1 MSIID
6 RIFSRTIGRRVQA
19 DVAESTQE
27 LVTTIEKNIAK
38 YGTITRT
45 GAFHG
50 GSSGFGFFGSGDGS
64 KWPGGLSASGSSPI
78 LDHYFLRQNARSA
91 FHDSTQARAMVTR
104 WADTVVDTGLMVDCA
119 PDAELLGLSDDQADA
134 WATDVEKRFNQW
146 ASAKKQARDGTMNFY
161 QAQRLYEIGQQR
173 DNDLFVRLYYS
184 GRRELL
190 NPLQFGFIDPNQ
202 IRGDAFTS
210 TYTAFHTDDGIERH
224 ADGRE
229 KAYKIWIQDEKGEFK
244 DKKIPAIGR
253 SGRVMMLHGFAPEYA
268 GQGRGYTRL
277 AHAIQEFEN
286 LTDFTSAQIKKAINQ
301 SSFVGYVEPSAD
313 NPASNPLEDIA
324 NGVAGPTTVAGT
336 AIDPDTGESASL
348 IDRNL
353 CPIPEAGMRTP
364 GSGFI
369 ANLAEGEKIK
379 FLEGTSPGPTYSEFV
394 DTFVDYLASS
404 NGMSPEALKMKFGA
418 NYSASRGALI
428 LFWRVAMIWRA
439 EMAADF
445 LNPVFEMW
453 LSEEIAAGRVM
464 AAGWMDPRL
473 RAAWLSCTWI
483 GAPMPNIDPMKT
495 MNSDKGYIEL
505 GATTQDRVARDLNG
519 SDIKSNLARN
529 AKNFATTPA
538 SPWGKGAANAETG
551 ASRGRPQGS

>member
-1 MSIID
+1 MGIID
-6 RIFSRTIGRRVQA
+6 RIFSRTIGRRVQEG
-19 DVAESTQE
+19 VAQSTQE
-27 LVTTIEKNIAK
+27 LANTIEKNIAK
-38 YGTITRT
+38 YGTTTRM

-50 GSSGFGFFGSGDGS
+50 GAAGFGFIGSGDGS

-78 LDHYFLRQNARSA
+78 LNHYALRQNARSA

-119 PDAELLGLSDDQADA
+119 PDAELLGLTDDEADA

-184 GRRELL
+184 RRSELL

-210 TYTAFHTDDGIERH
+210 TYTAFHTDDGIVRH

-244 DKKIPAIGR
+244 DKTIPAVGR
-253 SGRVMMLHGFAPEYA
+253 SGRTMMLHGFAPEYA

-286 LTDFTSAQIKKAINQ
+286 LTDFTSSEIKKAIAQ
-301 SSFVGYVEPSAD
+301 ASIVGYTMPSAD
-313 NPASNPLEDIA
+313 NPASNPFEDIA
-324 NGVAGPTTVAGT
+324 NGTAGPTTVAGT
-336 AIDPDTGESASL
+336 VIDGDGDEASL
-348 IDRNL
+348 VDRSL
-353 CPIPEAGMRTP
+353 CPVPEAGYRTP
-364 GSGFI
+364 GSMWIG
-369 ANLAEGEKIK
+369 NLAEGEK
-379 FLEGTSPGPTYSEFV
+379 LEYLENKSPATGFGEFV
-394 DTFVDYLASS
+394 DTFMEYLASS
-404 NGMSPEALKMKFGA
+404 NGMSPEALKMKFGS

-445 LNPVFEMW
+445 LDPTFEMW
-453 LSEEIAAGRVM
+453 ISEEIAAGRVS
-464 AAGWMDPRL
+464 APGWMDPRL
-473 RAAWLSCTWI
+473 RAAWVNCTWI

-495 MNSDKGYIEL
+495 MTSDKGYIEI

-529 AKNFATTPA
+529 AKNFAATPA
-538 SPWGKGAANAETG
+538 IPWGKGANSAGTG
-551 ASRGRPQGS
+551 AARGRPQGS